1 MSEKIVGFGGDGI
14 GYRMEGR
21 KSRKSRKRAKCRRL
35 RQFPGGVDSNGG
47 GLGNG
52 SSSGLGDGLV
62 YRMERRK
69 GWKRAKCRRLCR
81 FTGRLTAAVGCS
93 GRAAAAAV
101 SLALPS

>member
-1 MSEKIVGFGGDGI
+1 MGEKIVGFSGDGI

-21 KSRKSRKRAKCRRL
+21 KSRNRAKCRRL

-52 SSSGLGDGLV
+52 SSSGLGDRLV

-69 GWKRAKCRRLCR
+69 GWKRVKCRRLCR
-81 FTGRLTAAVGCS
+81 FTGRVGSSGRVLGKGCS
-93 GRAAAAAV
+93 SSSIIGAAC
-101 SLALPS
+101 